1 MSNQLSTF
9 NFESNSIR
17 TLVIN
22 NEPWFVA
29 KDICDILGIKNPTQA
44 LENLD
49 DDERAMFNVGLNQ
62 RVNFDNRITEIN
74 IVSESG
80 MYTLILRCRE
90 AVKKGSIPY
99 RFRKWVTNE
108 VLPTIRK
115 TGNYTTPTQ
124 ATIAYEPKT
133 HEVEDEVLH
142 TLSNLLFL
150 AHRQADVLAKLYPAL
165 KTMLSQ
171 YAAEVYSLYTE
182 PGLSISLSEHRL
194 RKLFTTL
201 AKDDAEWRK
210 TLHHFNEM
218 FPIEKYNARL
228 SRQQALHAIGR

>member
-1 MSNQLSTF
+1 MSNITIF
-9 NFESNSIR
+9 NFNSHPVRIE
-17 TLVIN
+17 IKD
-22 NEPWFVA
+22 NEPLFCLTDVA
-29 KDICDILGIKNPTQA
+29 EILNIQNANPA
-44 LENLD
+44 RFNLN
-49 DDERAMFNVGLNQ
+49 EKGVHK
-62 RVNFDNRITEIN
+62 
-74 IVSESG
+74 
-80 MYTLILRCRE
+80 MYTLTQGGKQEITFIDE
-90 AVKKGSIPY
+90 ANLY
-99 RFRKWVTNE
+99 RVIFRSNKPEAIEFQNWVFEE

>member
-1 MSNQLSTF
+1 MSNITTF
-9 NFESNSIR
+9 NFQSNTIQ
-17 TLVIN
+17 VIN
-22 NEPWFVA
+22 KNNEAWFIASEIALIFGYRDASNLVR
-29 KDICDILGIKNPTQA
+29 ILDEDEKGTHNMSTLGGTQLA
-44 LENLD
+44 L
-49 DDERAMFNVGLNQ
+49 
-62 RVNFDNRITEIN
+62 II
-74 IVSESG
+74 SESG
-80 MYTLILRCRE
+80 LYHAAFKSRKQE
-90 AVKKGSIPY
+90 AQD
-99 RFRKWVTNE
+99 FRKWVTNE

-115 TGNYTTPTQ
+115 TGSYTTPTQ

-182 PGLSISLSEHRL
+182 PRLSISLSEHRL

-228 SRQQALHAIGR
+228 NRQQALHAIGR